1 MYSVTTPDLVV
12 VITVTPVVTGVSV
25 HLFSSQEV
33 TVMTVVDC
41 SSTVDVEVDR
51 TVLFEYGVDVVE
63 LL

>member
-1 MYSVTTPDLVV
+1 MYSVTTPDSVV

-41 SSTVDVEVDR
+41 SSTVDVEVEM
-51 TVLFEYGVDVVE
+51 TVLLEYGIDVVE